1 MSFQNIRWTEDGA
14 VVYDQEG
21 RVRQMTRCTIHLNEQ
36 DAADVDDYVKRFCLK
51 GATLD
56 AIMSLIFRMGL
67 REMKAQTDLDRYL
80 DEQDEQ
86 HMDKVRA

>member
-1 MSFQNIRWTEDGA
+1 MTFQNVRWTEGGA
-14 VVYDQEG
+14 VVCDDEA
-21 RVRQMTRCTIHLNEQ
+21 RVRQLTKCTIHLNEQ
-36 DAADVDDYVKRFCLK
+36 DAIDVGDYVNRFGLQ
-51 GATLD
+51 GATID
-56 AIMSLIFRMGL
+56 VIFSMIFRMGL

>member
-1 MSFQNIRWTEDGA
+1 MNNDAKQFQSD
-14 VVYDQEG
+14 YL
-21 RVRQMTRCTIHLNEQ
+21 HLQPAMQRMAEKLLGNEQ

-67 REMKAQTDLDRYL
+67 REMKAQTDLDRFL

-86 HMDKVRA
+86 NKDKVEA